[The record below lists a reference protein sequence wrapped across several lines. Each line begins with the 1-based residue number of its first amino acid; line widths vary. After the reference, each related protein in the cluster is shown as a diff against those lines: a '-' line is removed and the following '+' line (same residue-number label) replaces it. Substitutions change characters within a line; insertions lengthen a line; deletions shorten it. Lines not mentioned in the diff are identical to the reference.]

1 MKLLE
6 ENKNTGMGKSS
17 WTGPK
22 SAEDKTEIDKRDYI
36 KFKGFYG
43 AKETTWV
50 ERQSPQQEERL
61 SKI

>member
-1 MKLLE
+1 MKLLG
-6 ENKNTGMGKSS
+6 ENKNTGMGKNS

-22 SAEDKTEIDKRDYI
+22 STEDKTEIDKRDYI

-43 AKETTWV
+43 AKETTRV
-50 ERQSPQQEERL
+50 EGQPLQQEERL